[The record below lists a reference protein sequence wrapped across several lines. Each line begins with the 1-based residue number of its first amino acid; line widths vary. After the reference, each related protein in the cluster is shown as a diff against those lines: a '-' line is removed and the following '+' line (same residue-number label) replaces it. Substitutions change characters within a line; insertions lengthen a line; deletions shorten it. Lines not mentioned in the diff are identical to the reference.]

1 MGERAR
7 NIQADS
13 NLKNSGFPHH
23 PVRGPAEVQ
32 DVRTGPEF
40 QRGQRLHGGAAPSGD
55 AGPIPEGE
63 RPVGRESGGTNKLRS
78 FREGQRVL
86 RDPGLP
92 SSDGARVSYLS
103 DPRYKINV
111 KLYSDNFKEEV
122 KKFTEAEG
130 VKAILMGN
138 RRTDP
143 YSAELTALCPSS

>member
-1 MGERAR
+1 M
-7 NIQADS
+7 
-13 NLKNSGFPHH
+13 
-23 PVRGPAEVQ
+23 
-32 DVRTGPEF
+32 
-40 QRGQRLHGGAAPSGD
+40 
-55 AGPIPEGE
+55 
-63 RPVGRESGGTNKLRS
+63 
-78 FREGQRVL
+78 
-86 RDPGLP
+86 
-92 SSDGARVSYLS
+92 S